1 MLKRYPFL
9 KWLLIS
15 ISTLIII
22 VVVFGFWFM
31 SLLSSSDES
40 KNNIVETVPQDLPYL
55 IKNDTLNR
63 GKILAVVT
71 STDVMGESGKSTGY
85 ELTELSRTYYVLQ
98 ANGFE
103 VEIASPK
110 GGLAPVVI
118 DNDDMGPF
126 DYAFLND
133 TKAQHKSKNTIPLEN
148 INSNYYQGVFF
159 LGGKGAMF
167 DFPQNI
173 KIQEV
178 VRELYESQ
186 KVIGAICHGPAAL
199 VNVRLSDGTYLL
211 SGKTVS
217 GFTNDEELLLIPD
230 ARNIFPFL
238 LEDEIVSK
246 GARMN
251 KGSRYLNMVSQDG
264 NLITGQN
271 PWSAWSF
278 AEKMVSQLGY
288 EPKMREITPE
298 ENTVQILTTF
308 RNSGYDEAKDYI
320 YRLIVDEN
328 KTIDR
333 NLLAMHSIVASM
345 DWKFNESAQLIR
357 LLSYAKGL

>member
-1 MLKRYPFL
+1 MLKKYPFL
-9 KWLLIS
+9 KWSLIS
-15 ISTLIII
+15 ISSLILII
-22 VVVFGFWFM
+22 VLFGFWFM

-40 KNNIVETVPQDLPYL
+40 KTNMAETVPQDLPYL
-55 IKNDTLNR
+55 TKGDTFNR

-71 STDVMGESGKSTGY
+71 SSEVMGDSGKSTGY
-85 ELTELSRTYYVLQ
+85 ELTELSRTYYVLE

-103 VEIASPK
+103 VEIASPM

-133 TKAQHKSKNTIPLEN
+133 TEAQHKSKNTIPLEN
-148 INSNYYQGVFF
+148 IDSNDYQGVFF

-167 DFPQNI
+167 DFPQNN
-173 KIQEV
+173 KIQEI
-178 VRELYESQ
+178 VREHYESQ

-199 VNVRLSDGTYLL
+199 VNVKLSDGTYLL

-217 GFTNDEELLLIPD
+217 GFTNDEELLLIPN
-230 ARNIFPFL
+230 ARKIFPFL

-246 GARMN
+246 GARIN
-251 KGSRYLNMVSQDG
+251 KGNRYLNTVSQDG

-271 PWSAWSF
+271 PWSTWSF
-278 AEKMVSQLGY
+278 AETMVSQLGY
-288 EPKMREITPE
+288 EPKMRKITPE
-298 ENTVQILTTF
+298 ENTVQILITF
-308 RNSGYDEAKDYI
+308 RTAGYDEAKEHI
-320 YRLIVDEN
+320 RRLIVDEK

-333 NLLAMHSIVASM
+333 NLLAMHGIVASM
-345 DWKFNESAQLIR
+345 DWKFNESVQLVR
-357 LLSYAKGL
+357 LLSYAKRL